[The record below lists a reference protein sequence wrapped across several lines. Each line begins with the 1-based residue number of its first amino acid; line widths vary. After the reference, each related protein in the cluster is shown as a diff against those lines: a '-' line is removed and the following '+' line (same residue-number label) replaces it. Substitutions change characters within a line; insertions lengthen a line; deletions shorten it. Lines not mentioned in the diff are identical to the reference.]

1 MCLPSP
7 STTLP
12 SKSSQELSTG
22 AVPRPSPRKDS
33 QHTTCPPNPI
43 PTETVLVKV
52 ASDLHVI
59 KPNGHLS
66 RPFSNTPKTHIYS
79 LISAFFPLYSLQTFL
94 LPHQVLLLSL
104 FSWLL
109 LLWLSSGINPGSF
122 LSPAGSIHE
131 YLHGFQI
138 FILMTCNVVS
148 PHLDLSSEL
157 QACDSTCLMMSPL
170 TFSTSNLN

>member
-66 RPFSNTPKTHIYS
+66 RPFSNTPNTHIYS

-122 LSPAGSIHE
+122 LSCRQYPRV
-131 YLHGFQI
+131 F
-138 FILMTCNVVS
+138 TWVS
-148 PHLDLSSEL
+148 NLYIDDL
-157 QACDSTCLMMSPL
+157 QCC
-170 TFSTSNLN
+170 FSTPRPLL